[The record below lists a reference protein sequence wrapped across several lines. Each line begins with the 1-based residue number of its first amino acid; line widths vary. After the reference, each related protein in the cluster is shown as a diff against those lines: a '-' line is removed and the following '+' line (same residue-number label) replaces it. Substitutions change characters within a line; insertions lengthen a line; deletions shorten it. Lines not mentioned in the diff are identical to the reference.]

1 MSSIAQTAARR
12 VATLQIPR
20 TLAASAPRAAAF
32 STSFQFQKSAA
43 ETAKD
48 ALKTVD
54 RAVSDKLV
62 DGINMGC
69 TFSPVLSHPY
79 FPTLIH
85 PVSSNSTY

>member
-1 MSSIAQTAARR
+1 MSFITETAARR

-20 TLAASAPRAAAF
+20 TLASSAPRAAF
-32 STSFQFQKSAA
+32 STSIQFQKSAA

-62 DGINMGC
+62 DGINVGC
-69 TFSPVLSHPY
+69 TFLLPPHAHIFSYHCLM
-79 FPTLIH
+79 
-85 PVSSNSTY
+85 